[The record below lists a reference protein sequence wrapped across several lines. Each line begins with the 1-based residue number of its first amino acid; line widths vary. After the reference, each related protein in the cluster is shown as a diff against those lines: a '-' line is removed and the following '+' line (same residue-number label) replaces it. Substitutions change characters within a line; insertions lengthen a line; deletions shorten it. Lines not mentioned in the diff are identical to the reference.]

1 MMANDIDK
9 GKEVEQKQGEATSGS
24 VPTETNEWP
33 RFDPQAPVDPE
44 APGAPPLD
52 STLAKEELERL
63 REGVAPPEE
72 GRWNI
77 RLKWYYLL
85 TAGLGVLTLFI
96 SLYGATEVQNA
107 YSGAGGVRRQPSPLA
122 FFLPFF
128 GIGSLGVLVY
138 LAIDALCAF
147 RFRPRGSHR
156 RIHFILNFLLYLAIV
171 LGWPLAIAV
180 LETFGRK

>member
-1 MMANDIDK
+1 MMANGMDK
-9 GKEVEQKQGEATSGS
+9 GKGVEQKMGEATSGS
-24 VPTETNEWP
+24 VPTERNEWP
-33 RFDPQAPVDPE
+33 QFDPQASVDPG
-44 APGAPPLD
+44 APGAPPLG
-52 STLAKEELERL
+52 SALAKEEMERL
-63 REGVAPPEE
+63 RDDVAPPEK
-72 GRWNI
+72 GCWNI

-107 YSGAGGVRRQPSPLA
+107 YGGADGMRRQPSPLA
-122 FFLPFF
+122 FFLPFL

>member
-1 MMANDIDK
+1 MANGMDK
-9 GKEVEQKQGEATSGS
+9 GKGVEQKMGEATSGS
-24 VPTETNEWP
+24 VPTERNEWP
-33 RFDPQAPVDPE
+33 QFDPQASVD
-44 APGAPPLD
+44 PGAPVG
-52 STLAKEELERL
+52 SVLAKEEMERL
-63 REGVAPPEE
+63 RDDVASPEK

-107 YSGAGGVRRQPSPLA
+107 YGGADGMRRQPSPLA
-122 FFLPFF
+122 FFLPFL